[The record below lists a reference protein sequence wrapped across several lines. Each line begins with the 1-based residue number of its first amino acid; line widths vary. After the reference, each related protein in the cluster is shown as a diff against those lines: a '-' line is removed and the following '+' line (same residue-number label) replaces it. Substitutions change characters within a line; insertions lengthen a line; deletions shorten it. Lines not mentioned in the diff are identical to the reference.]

1 MKNSNISNEIDPNL
15 TNELIK
21 QAYTLGVDT
30 FGIADLE
37 LLREYDTYPKDLL
50 ENYSRGISIGLKV
63 PDEVIERLPESRP
76 IYAKHYVMLN
86 DRLDLIAYMLSRFLE
101 SKKYKALPI
110 PASKPLKD
118 WKWRS
123 FISHR
128 AIARTAGVGW
138 IGKSL
143 NLITKEFGPRIRFA
157 SILTNAPLEPGKPLE
172 NKCGECKDCIDSCIV
187 GALKNTSFKEYP
199 KERELALDIDKCI
212 LKLQEFSKDPDVGV
226 MVCGICLKA
235 CPWGKINKYFDL

>member
-1 MKNSNISNEIDPNL
+1 MKNSNISNEIDSNL
-15 TNELIK
+15 TKELIK

-50 ENYSRGISIGLKV
+50 ENYPRGISIGLKV

-86 DRLDLIAYMLSRFLE
+86 DRLDLIAYMLSRVLE

-118 WKWRS
+118 YKWRS

-235 CPWGKINKYFDL
+235 CPWGKN